1 MRSFRSIVLK
11 GEVCHYPLI
20 LIVVK
25 IYRMYIIFSL
35 HFVGISSCIVS
46 NQAKIVK
53 LCMTIYASYVEVS
66 GFDVSLGF
74 FAGET

>member
-1 MRSFRSIVLK
+1 M
-11 GEVCHYPLI
+11 Y
-20 LIVVK
+20 K
-25 IYRMYIIFSL
+25 IFFFLR
-35 HFVGISSCIVS
+35 FVGISSCIVS

-66 GFDVSLGF
+66 DFDVSLGF